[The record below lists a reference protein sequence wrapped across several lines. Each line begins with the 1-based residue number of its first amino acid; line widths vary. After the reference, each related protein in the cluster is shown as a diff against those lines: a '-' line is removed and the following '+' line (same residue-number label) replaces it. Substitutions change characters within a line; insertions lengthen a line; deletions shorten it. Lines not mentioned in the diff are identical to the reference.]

1 VDDAADGVYSRAPE
15 LEDLLKLCAAQY
27 QVVRIADE
35 IVVDLMQAAG
45 GIDYGAALAG
55 GVEMFTIQG
64 VEIPVAGK
72 ELLIRMKDT
81 VRPSD
86 AADVA
91 FLRLRIEEGR
101 RHGKQ

>member
-1 VDDAADGVYSRAPE
+1 MDDAADGVYSRAPE
-15 LEDLLKLCAAQY
+15 LEDLLKLCAALNRKA
-27 QVVRIADE
+27 VRYLLIGGFAVILHGFVRGTKD
-35 IVVDLMQAAG
+35 IDLLVQ
-45 GIDYGAALAG
+45 GI
-55 GVEMFTIQG
+55 
-64 VEIPVAGK
+64 EIPVAGK